1 MEARRR
7 TVLAAGAAGA
17 AALVAGCSEY
27 GDSGG
32 GAASKTPT
40 TQPATPSGE
49 PSGTAAA
56 SPPAGEVLAKTSDIP
71 VDGGKVFDAQKVVV
85 TQPQSGEFKAF
96 SAICTHQG
104 CTVKTIADGIINC
117 PCHGSKYRIADGSV
131 AGGPAPKPLPPKQI
145 TVSGDTILLA

>member
-7 TVLAAGAAGA
+7 TVLAAGAAGT
-17 AALVAGCSEY
+17 AALVAGCSQY
-27 GDSGG
+27 GDNGG
-32 GAASKTPT
+32 GAASETPT
-40 TQPATPSGE
+40 TRPATPSGE

-71 VDGGKVFDAQKVVV
+71 VDGGKIFDAQEVVV
-85 TQPQSGEFKAF
+85 TQPQAGEFKAF
-96 SAICTHQG
+96 SAVCTHRG
-104 CTVKTIADGIINC
+104 CTVNRVADGTIDC
-117 PCHGSKYRIADGSV
+117 PCHGSRFHITDGSV